1 MLGTVAADALAAVL
15 VFQTRRE
22 TGLGLQRHPF
32 HRRTQ
37 AAHVHVWRG
46 LTVLAPTEAELEL
59 HVVDGRKAHRAFQA
73 AHAVVL
79 APAELELGST
89 ALQRSGII
97 DRHRTLGERR
107 AGRKREQPGQHR
119 QPHARFPV
127 LPQSTPKKG
136 R

>member
-15 VFQTRRE
+15 VFQPRRE
-22 TGLGLQRHPF
+22 PGLGLQRHPF

-37 AAHVHVWRG
+37 AAHVHMWRR
-46 LTVLAPTEAELEL
+46 LTIFRAPEPELEL
-59 HVVDGRKAHRAFQA
+59 HVVDGPEARRAFQP
-73 AHAVVL
+73 AHAIVL

-127 LPQSTPKKG
+127 LHQSTPKKG